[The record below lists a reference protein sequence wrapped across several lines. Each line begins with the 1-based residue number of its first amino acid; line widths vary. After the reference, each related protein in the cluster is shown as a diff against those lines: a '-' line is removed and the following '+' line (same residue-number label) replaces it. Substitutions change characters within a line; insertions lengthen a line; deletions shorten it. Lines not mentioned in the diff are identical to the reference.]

1 MPRTKSLPKRPK
13 TENRI
18 VPESRADNAALL
30 LSALCALPVPI
41 DGSDKDAPGRP
52 AKRLRHSR
60 ADGTVTI
67 AREVLGLPHIELLNS
82 ENGSSSFR
90 KNTQG
95 VLAFQL
101 TEDSDIE
108 GNLLLHIGSHAS
120 SGGPHFRLSFSLEKS
135 SISEEVQLALCV
147 LSIQGDEIEDQ
158 GCVWADADLMVQQN
172 GSLLSLK
179 LDISIKWNE
188 QATIWGSKKAN
199 SESQQALRRRIIS
212 TFFTDLQLPHKQI
225 STWSPQ
231 DFYEAACI
239 PDQHTFDVEVSS
251 MEIPGLETTLYP
263 FQRRAVQWL
272 LKREGVHWTQVSEAN
287 AGGITPYISPT
298 ESEPP
303 ASFKKLEDVDG
314 EIFYFSPLVPAV
326 TKSTALFQPYQRLRG
341 GILAEEMGLGKT
353 LEIIS
358 LILLHTRPE
367 TSVMV
372 FDPFL
377 GRELLA
383 TSATLIV
390 APSTLLEQWLS
401 ELKRH
406 APNLNVHYYPGLKK
420 ASKIQSEEENSAEHL
435 ANQDIVVTTYEV
447 LRSDIWSAYDEPQRS
462 MRNQKQYER
471 VKSPLVQLS
480 WWRVC
485 IDEAQMVE
493 NWTSKAAQLARL
505 IPRVNSWGI
514 TGTPVKDNTSQDLR
528 GLLIF
533 LRYDLYSFDTTV
545 WNRLM
550 TLDKPSFSS
559 IFNLI
564 SMRHTK
570 ALVRHEIAIPPQKR
584 YVITMPFTAVE
595 EQHYQTLLKEL
606 AATCGLSPQGQ
617 PLLEGWDPE
626 DPAVQSAMRVALDRL
641 RQTAL
646 HPEVGNQNRR
656 ALGQKTGPL
665 RTVSEVLGAMLEQ
678 SDAGLRTDQ
687 RNLLSAKLTKGQIL
701 ACQKRV
707 RDALEMWQDVLSRTM
722 KMVSE
727 CRTQLEFAIEE
738 SGKGSK
744 NEANLLPGS
753 AIEEMDQDE
762 NISPQIG
769 DARRRLRSA
778 LEIQHKAVFFCGNAY
793 FTMKSDNEKVAPDS
807 EEFKRLEKLEVEA
820 YDKAKAIR
828 KEIFQESHKKATKMM
843 QRLADLAAQQEFA
856 VMPPIKFTNSSGLET
871 HKVVEALAEIGG
883 ALDDQANVLDEWRE
897 HVIQLLLKPLID
909 EDSEAVTG
917 DEYEQSTKLQDE
929 ILVYL
934 QALRAAL
941 ADRSASVTGQKNFL
955 VEHETRVAHRMATEG
970 DGPFPEKM
978 LELLRVRDVIKPP
991 FVEAYNLG
999 SIRGLVSE
1007 LRSLHAKLWHDSV
1020 SGNSRAAAEMEIAN
1034 KLLKFTTKQQTE
1046 QTKATTAVEKELEKF
1061 MDTLNARI
1069 EFYRQLQEISDTVG
1083 EYQGSTEDEALVVA
1097 MKAIEKQEDWLQS
1110 KLETGEAKHR
1120 YLLHLKDAESGA
1132 EEQRMCIICQ
1142 SPFSIG
1148 VLTIC
1153 GHQFCKG
1160 CITLWF
1166 KAHRNCPVCKRKLQA
1181 SNLHDI
1187 TLKPQELR
1195 LHSDTGDG
1203 QDASTSSQKQ
1213 MSPTA
1218 KSRTSAA
1225 IYKEFNPEELAE
1237 IKNIDLDGPN
1247 FTTKVDTLIRHLLWL
1262 RQSDPGAKSI
1272 VFSQYKE
1279 FLDVL
1284 TEAFRRYRIGFT
1296 SFDKADGVTTFKEDP
1311 GTEAFLLSARAHA
1324 SGLNLVNA
1332 NHVFLC
1338 EPLLN
1343 TALELQAIAR
1353 VDRIGQ
1359 EHETTVW
1366 LYIVDGTVEESI
1378 YNLSVQRRMEHMTGF
1393 GNSQG
1398 LNRKGKEVS
1407 PSHDAAIAEIET
1419 LPATPE
1425 REPVLDAASLD
1436 AANSFEMQ
1444 QAHLTKLMGK
1454 NGISGEA
1461 VDKNDLWTCLF
1472 GHLRRGGDGQ
1482 QMDGVDEERRML
1494 DNPVMRGFLAAEA
1507 AGNRRSNGES
1517 SKD

>member
-1 MPRTKSLPKRPK
+1 MPRPKSLPRRPKAANLVVPDSEAENASLLLHALRAIPVPVDEPGRDTTGRPTKRPK
-13 TENRI
+13 
-18 VPESRADNAALL
+18 
-30 LSALCALPVPI
+30 LSV
-41 DGSDKDAPGRP
+41 
-52 AKRLRHSR
+52 
-60 ADGTVTI
+60 GTVAV
-67 AREVLGLPHIELLNS
+67 AREGLTLPRISLLDS
-82 ENGSSSFR
+82 DDGSSSFR
-90 KNTQG
+90 KNIHG
-95 VLAFQL
+95 AVAIHL
-101 TEDSDIE
+101 TKDSNSEDDW
-108 GNLLLHIGSHAS
+108 LLQFRSHPS
-120 SGGPHFRLSFSLEKS
+120 SAGPHFCVSYQLHKS
-135 SISEEVQLALCV
+135 QICKTAELALNV
-147 LSIQGDEIEDQ
+147 LAIQGVKTEDQ
-158 GCVWADADLMVQQN
+158 GCIWASADVSV
-172 GSLLSLK
+172 GSDGLSLTLT
-179 LDISIKWNE
+179 LDIQINWNE
-188 QATIWGSKKAN
+188 QTTIWGSKRAN
-199 SESQQALRRRIIS
+199 SESQQALRKQVIS
-212 TFFTDLQLPHKQI
+212 VWYSNLELSAKST

-231 DFYEAACI
+231 DFYEAACV
-239 PDQHTFDVEVSS
+239 PDQHAFDETSS
-251 MEIPGLETTLYP
+251 MEIPGLETKLYP

-272 LKREGVHWTQVSEAN
+272 LEREGVHWLQNPEAPS
-287 AGGITPYISPT
+287 GIIEPYVSPT
-298 ESEPP
+298 GFEAP
-303 ASFKKLEDVDG
+303 ASFTKLKDING
-314 EIFYFSPLVPAV
+314 EIFYFSPLVRAV
-326 TKSTALFQPYQRLRG
+326 TKSTALFQPYHRLRG

-358 LILLHTRPE
+358 LILLHKRPE
-367 TSVMV
+367 TSLMI

-377 GRELLA
+377 GRELLS

-406 APNLNVHYYPGLKK
+406 APALRVHYYPGLRK
-420 ASKIQSEEENSAEHL
+420 ASKLQTEEENSAEYL

-471 VKSPLVQLS
+471 VRSPLVQLS

-505 IPRVNSWGI
+505 IPRVNSWGV
-514 TGTPVKDNTSQDLR
+514 TGTPVKDNISQDLR

-550 TLDKPSFSS
+550 TLDKASFTK
-559 IFNLI
+559 IFHLI

-595 EQHYQTLLKEL
+595 EQHYQTLFKEL
-606 AATCGLSPQGQ
+606 AATCGLDPQGK
-617 PLLEGWDPE
+617 PLQEGWNPE
-626 DPAVQSAMRVALDRL
+626 DPAAQSAMRVALDRL

-646 HPEVGNQNRR
+646 HPEVGNQNRK

-665 RTVSEVLGAMLEQ
+665 RTVSEVLNAMLEQ
-678 SDAGLRTDQ
+678 SDAALRTDQ
-687 RNLLSAKLTKGQIL
+687 RSLLSAKLTKGQIL

-707 RDALEMWQDVLSRTM
+707 DDALSMWQEVLSETT

-727 CRTQLEFAIEE
+727 CREQLEYTIEE
-738 SGKGSK
+738 SRKVNS
-744 NEANLLPGS
+744 NEQKLSPDNAD
-753 AIEEMDQDE
+753 EELDQE
-762 NISPQIG
+762 EGMSPQVG
-769 DARRRLRSA
+769 EARRRLRSA
-778 LEIQHKAVFFCGNAY
+778 LEIQHKAVFFCANAY
-793 FTMKSDNEKVAPDS
+793 FTMKSESEKVTPDS
-807 EEFKRLEKLEVEA
+807 GEFKRLEKLEVDG
-820 YDKAKAIR
+820 YDQAKAIR
-828 KEIFQESHKKATKMM
+828 KEIFQESHKKATKLM
-843 QRLADLAAQQEFA
+843 QRLADLAAEQKFA
-856 VMPPIKFTNSSGLET
+856 ELPPVKFSNRSGLET
-871 HKVVEALAEIGG
+871 HKVVDALVEIAEG
-883 ALDDQANVLDEWRE
+883 LDGQANVLDEWRE

-909 EDSEAVTG
+909 EDNGEVTG

-934 QALRAAL
+934 QALRTAL

-955 VEHETRVAHRMATEG
+955 VEHETRVAHRMASEG
-970 DGPFPEKM
+970 DGPFPDK
-978 LELLRVRDVIKPP
+978 LLQLLTIRDKIKPP

-999 SIRGLVSE
+999 SLRGLVSE

-1020 SGNSRAAAEMEIAN
+1020 SGSSRAAAEMEIAN

-1046 QTKATTAVEKELEKF
+1046 QSKATAAVEKELEKF
-1061 MDTLNARI
+1061 NDTLNARI

-1083 EYQGSTEDEALVVA
+1083 EYQGSTEEEALIA
-1097 MKAIEKQEDWLQS
+1097 AIKAIERQEDSLRS
-1110 KLETGEAKHR
+1110 KLEAAEAKHR
-1120 YLLHLKDAESGA
+1120 YLLHLKEAESSI

-1153 GHQFCKG
+1153 GHQFCKE

-1203 QDASTSSQKQ
+1203 QDASQPSQKQ
-1213 MSPTA
+1213 VPPTA
-1218 KSRTSAA
+1218 QKASA
-1225 IYKEFNPEELAE
+1225 IYKEFNPEKLAD

-1311 GTEAFLLSARAHA
+1311 STEVFLLSARAHA

-1332 NHVFLC
+1332 SHVFLC

-1359 EHETTVW
+1359 GHETTVW

-1378 YNLSVQRRMEHMTGF
+1378 YNLSVKRRMEHMT
-1393 GNSQG
+1393 S
-1398 LNRKGKEVS
+1398 RKKEKEKEKENEGEKE
-1407 PSHDAAIAEIET
+1407 PLPDAET
-1419 LPATPE
+1419 AAAAAAAAPE
-1425 REPVLDAASLD
+1425 QAVLDAASLD

-1461 VDKNDLWTCLF
+1461 VDKKDLWACLF
-1472 GHLRRGGDGQ
+1472 GHLRREDGQ
-1482 QMDGVDEERRML
+1482 QGVGGAEEERRML
-1494 DNPVMRGFLAAEA
+1494 ENPVMRGFLAAEA
-1507 AGNRRSNGES
+1507 ADRRNGES
-1517 SKD
+1517 SNP